1 MKISLTMV
9 LGTTTV
15 LAACADSGAGYT
27 PILDGTPN
35 AAYQSDLKACQNL
48 AKNQKQFDQ
57 EAVAAAVI
65 GGGVG
70 AVLGDLDEDAN
81 ATEGMIA
88 GALGGGVA
96 GAVNANERRQAIVI
110 ECLKLRGHPVVG

>member
-1 MKISLTMV
+1 MKLYLTLAFGSV
-9 LGTTTV
+9 TA
-15 LAACADSGAGYT
+15 LAACADSGAGYS

-35 AAYQSDLKACQNL
+35 AAYEADLRACQNL

-70 AVLGDLDEDAN
+70 AVLGDLDDDGTA
-81 ATEGMIA
+81 AEGAVA
-88 GALGGGVA
+88 GALGGGLA
-96 GAVNANERRQAIVI
+96 GAVNTTERRKEIVI
-110 ECLKLRGHPVVG
+110 ECLKQRGHPVVG